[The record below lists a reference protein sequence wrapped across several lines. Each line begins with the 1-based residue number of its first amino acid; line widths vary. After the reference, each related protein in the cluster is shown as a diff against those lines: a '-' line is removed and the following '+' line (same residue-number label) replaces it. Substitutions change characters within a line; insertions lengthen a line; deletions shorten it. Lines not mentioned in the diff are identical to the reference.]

1 MDVQVW
7 NMIRRALRQL
17 AGYTTPTE
25 REARVAQ
32 FAKIRAHAESYAL
45 GVKALTK
52 YLEKLKN
59 GEVAMTTDCFY
70 KSVKQGWDAYLVQ
83 ALSNICEFTKQYY
96 EPWMVKFQL
105 QEAQCAEVARDL
117 VIIGTLKQML
127 KLWPAYKMS
136 DCVLGT
142 DYRADQEAAYGTPY
156 AAAVT
161 DINNP
166 EKMGD
171 NAPIDA
177 KIWRMVT
184 AIEMRFDELID
195 AVDALE

>member
-1 MDVQVW
+1 MD
-7 NMIRRALRQL
+7 MIRRALRKL
-17 AGYTTPTE
+17 AKYTTSTT

-32 FAKIRAHAESYAL
+32 FAEIREYAESYAL
-45 GVKALTK
+45 GVNALTK
-52 YLEKLKN
+52 YLESLQK
-59 GEVAMTTDCFY
+59 GEVAMKTDCY
-70 KSVKQGWDAYLVQ
+70 YASVQQGWDAYLAE
-83 ALSNICEFTKQYY
+83 ALHNISQFIQNDYD
-96 EPWMVKFQL
+96 PWFAKMQQ
-105 QEAQCAEVARDL
+105 QETQCAEEARDL
-117 VIIGTLKQML
+117 VLIAILKQML
-127 KLWPAYKMS
+127 KLWPGHKIS

-161 DINNP
+161 DKADP

-177 KIWRMVT
+177 KIWRIVT
-184 AIEMRFDELID
+184 AIEVRFDKLAD